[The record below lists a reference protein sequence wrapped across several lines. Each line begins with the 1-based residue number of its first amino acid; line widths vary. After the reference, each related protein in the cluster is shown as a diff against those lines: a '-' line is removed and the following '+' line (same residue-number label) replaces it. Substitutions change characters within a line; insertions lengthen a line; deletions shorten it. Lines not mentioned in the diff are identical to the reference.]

1 MIKDSERCV
10 ATIKGARLVDPNFT
24 VDESIYELLKNLT
37 KHKSIERKNRDKAR
51 GLLEQLWNMD
61 KENKIARRK
70 GDISYSEGINKK
82 RNRKEK
88 VEINSDY

>member
-10 ATIKGARLVDPNFT
+10 ATIKGARFADPNFT

-51 GLLEQLWNMD
+51 GLLE
-61 KENKIARRK
+61 
-70 GDISYSEGINKK
+70 
-82 RNRKEK
+82 
-88 VEINSDY
+88 